1 MANKTLFELL
11 TAVNDAQRL
20 VDVYKKETEKTD
32 KAIDDATADVKAQ
45 QYGLDNANNE
55 LSQGKIEIDKT
66 SSRIKF
72 EQSQHDGATLED
84 FSKDDDPAAAL
95 LKFKTDKL
103 NAIADLKTS
112 LTELEL
118 RRTKNETEAAEYK
131 SELDKSTATLKALQ
145 ASDIVKKIEKAKADL
160 DSANEAYAAAKQAEE
175 DAIQLDDSSLIFDQ
189 KPSDRYNSIERFKN
203 AAQLSIIN
211 RALIETVEEWTSKH
225 AGDTGRQLADKS
237 NHPNSLVRGYFAGM
251 KWSGSN
257 VKEVEAHADATAAKA
272 DEAADLA
279 NERREEARLAE
290 KATMFLKHLEEIN
303 AESGEIFTKEDLA
316 SFDPAGLSYRI
327 YDGSMIGN
335 QSDGYFDKI
344 FEAPGEF
351 ITQWE
356 KSYNDVQQVSLSIK
370 HHKEF
375 ESGALKAY
383 RALVEAGEELSEDQ
397 LLFNADDEWT
407 NIITTLQD
415 KELGVKTKHASN
427 EDTLKQLIAGLK
439 LHSQYDAPVENSYFY
454 QSSVQVDSNIILRH
468 LNYQDFAGLTLEVFE
483 LCYNQNENALTGHPM
498 MICGGVGDPG
508 LAEDGFVNDF
518 TNKHANM
525 TLATSRKSAAKEW
538 ESNQAFSIAYNE
550 RQSTSTILQE
560 RVTAVLSTV
569 DDNYVTSAKLS
580 AASNGYEL
588 LDARLAKALTQTHA
602 IKIKKVWTIIKN
614 AILAGKFEINFE
626 GALPALTIQM
636 LLDKGYKVSQGY
648 DNKNYDRSGETETVV
663 IDGRGTF
670 DSIDLFTNVSWADV
684 EVAQAAK
691 AIADN
696 AKDDYFDKE
705 TIKTMNVAMS
715 KDS

>member
-20 VDVYKKETEKTD
+20 VDVYKKESMKTD

-66 SSRIKF
+66 STRIKF

-327 YDGSMIGN
+327 YDGSILGN

-397 LLFNADDEWT
+397 LSFNADDEWT

>member
-20 VDVYKKETEKTD
+20 VDVYKKESMKTD

-66 SSRIKF
+66 STRIKF

>member
-20 VDVYKKETEKTD
+20 VDVYKKESMKTD

-66 SSRIKF
+66 STRIKF

-327 YDGSMIGN
+327 YDGSILGN